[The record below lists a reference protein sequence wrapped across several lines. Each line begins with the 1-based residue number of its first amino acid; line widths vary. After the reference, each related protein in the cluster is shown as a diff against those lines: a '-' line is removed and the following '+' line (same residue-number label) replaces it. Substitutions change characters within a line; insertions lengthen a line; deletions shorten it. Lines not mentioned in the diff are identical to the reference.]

1 MHRIFLNC
9 ATLVALLLVTISAT
23 FGQQIAPRS
32 ADLDVVLVVKNST
45 SMRSS
50 DPSFL
55 ARDLVL
61 DFTARLAPDSRL
73 GVVVFDQSAKL
84 TVPLVDTA
92 TVAAIEQLAAGLDAI
107 SYTGRRAAISGGLER
122 ALEEFA
128 SNGRQGAGRGI
139 VLITD
144 GSTGDGGSPPDP
156 EQEWLRLELLAQQC
170 AEGGIRV
177 FGIAFTGAADFTQ
190 VRAFVDRTGG
200 EFVELDDVGRSGEV
214 LARVAAKLRESSTE
228 MQMAPDSPAV
238 PARDEGPA
246 EPEAGTGLW
255 RIVIPV
261 LATVLVVAVVAVVWK
276 RRRRRRRP
284 TPSPRKPAPVQVPR
298 PSPVSLPRASLND
311 VAGAVLK
318 QPYVLQE
325 AVTRIG
331 REPDNDLVIAETT
344 VSAAH
349 ARIEYDG
356 DCFVILDVGS
366 SNGTCL
372 NGDRLP
378 VNEPRRLSGGDR
390 ITFDVYEFEFLRE
403 DEKAR
408 EPAAPV
414 VAEAATTP
422 RATPHPPESPP
433 PEAGPPEAEPGPP
446 GEPESEAP
454 TPEPPGPATRLKP
467 STCPG
472 HPEEPATE
480 LCTVCKGAFCARCVV
495 EQDARTVCRS
505 CADVPLSI

>member
-32 ADLDVVLVVKNST
+32 ADLDVVC
-45 SMRSS
+45 
-50 DPSFL
+50 FL

-61 DFTARLAPDSRL
+61 DFTARLAPGSRL

-107 SYTGRRAAISGGLER
+107 SYTGRHAAISGGLER
-122 ALEEFA
+122 ALEEF
-128 SNGRQGAGRGI
+128 
-139 VLITD
+139 
-144 GSTGDGGSPPDP
+144 GGSPPDP

-190 VRAFVDRTGG
+190 VRALVDRTGG
-200 EFVELDDVGRSGEV
+200 EFVELDDVDRSGEV

-228 MQMAPDSPAV
+228 IQMAPDSPAV
-238 PARDEGPA
+238 PAQGEEPA
-246 EPEAGTGLW
+246 EAEAGTGFW

-261 LATVLVVAVVAVVWK
+261 IATVLVVGVVAVVWK
-276 RRRRRRRP
+276 RRRRRRKR

-298 PSPVSLPRASLND
+298 PSPVSVPRASLND
-311 VAGAVLK
+311 IAGVVLK
-318 QPYVLQE
+318 EPFMLQA

-344 VSAAH
+344 VSAVH
-349 ARIEYDG
+349 ARIEYDD

-433 PEAGPPEAEPGPP
+433 PEAGPPAEGQPEAEPGPP

-467 STCPG
+467 PTCPG